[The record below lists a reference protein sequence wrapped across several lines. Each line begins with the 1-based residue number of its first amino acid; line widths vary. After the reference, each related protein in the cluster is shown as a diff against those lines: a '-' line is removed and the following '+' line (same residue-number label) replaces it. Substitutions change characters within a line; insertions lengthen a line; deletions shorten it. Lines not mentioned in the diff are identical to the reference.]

1 MTPEQLKNSE
11 LDNLVRNV
19 LLSDDDLMIP
29 SGLADKTFRKL
40 EKRILLRELV
50 LELSI
55 KTGIVLG
62 SLAILTGVFVWF
74 KGLAVLTGLYTLFI
88 SNWQTI
94 LSLLLL
100 VLVIALIDQVGLK
113 YYTLSKKEVS
123 LKV

>member
-1 MTPEQLKNSE
+1 MTPEQLKNRE

-19 LLSDDDLMIP
+19 LLSDDNLMIP
-29 SGLADKTFRKL
+29 SGLADSVFRKL
-40 EKRILLRELV
+40 EKRMLLRELV

-55 KTGIVLG
+55 KIGIVLG

-74 KGLAVLTGLYTLFI
+74 KGPAVITSLYTQFI
-88 SNWQTI
+88 NNWQTI

-113 YYTLSKKEVS
+113 FYTLYKKEVS

>member
-113 YYTLSKKEVS
+113 FYTLYKKEVS

>member
-74 KGLAVLTGLYTLFI
+74 KGLAVLTGLYTQFI

-94 LSLLLL
+94 LSLLLM
-100 VLVIALIDQVGLK
+100 VFVIALIDQVGLK
-113 YYTLSKKEVS
+113 FYMLYKKEVS

>member
-29 SGLADKTFRKL
+29 SGLADKAFRKL
-40 EKRILLRELV
+40 EKKIILRNLI
-50 LELSI
+50 LELSVKI
-55 KTGIVLG
+55 GIVLG
-62 SLAILTGVFVWF
+62 SLAILTGVFAWF
-74 KGLAVLTGLYTLFI
+74 KGPAVLTAFYTYFI

-94 LSLLLL
+94 VSLLLL
-100 VLVIALIDQVGLK
+100 IFITVLIDQVGLK
-113 YYTLSKKEVS
+113 FFAEFKKEVS

>member
-1 MTPEQLKNSE
+1 MTPEQLKNRE

-29 SGLADKTFRKL
+29 SGLADSVFHKL
-40 EKRILLRELV
+40 EKRMLLRELV
-50 LELSI
+50 LELSVKI
-55 KTGIVLG
+55 GIALG

-74 KGLAVLTGLYTLFI
+74 KGLAVLTGLYTQFI

-100 VLVIALIDQVGLK
+100 VLVIALIDQVGIK
-113 YYTLSKKEVS
+113 FYTQYKKEVS

>member
-1 MTPEQLKNSE
+1 MTPEQLKNRE

-29 SGLADKTFRKL
+29 SGLADSVFHKL
-40 EKRILLRELV
+40 EKRMLLRELV
-50 LELSI
+50 LELSVKI
-55 KTGIVLG
+55 GIALG

-74 KGLAVLTGLYTLFI
+74 KGLAVLTGLYTQFI

-100 VLVIALIDQVGLK
+100 VLVIALIDQVGIK
-113 YYTLSKKEVS
+113 FYTLYKKEVS

>member
-74 KGLAVLTGLYTLFI
+74 KGLAVLTGLYTQFI

-113 YYTLSKKEVS
+113 FYTLYKKEVS

>member
-1 MTPEQLKNSE
+1 MTPEQLKNRE

-29 SGLADKTFRKL
+29 SGLADSVFHKL
-40 EKRILLRELV
+40 EKRMLLRELV
-50 LELSI
+50 LELSVKI
-55 KTGIVLG
+55 GIALG

-74 KGLAVLTGLYTLFI
+74 KGLAVLTGLYTQFI
-88 SNWQTI
+88 NNWQTI

-100 VLVIALIDQVGLK
+100 VFVIALIDQVGIK
-113 YYTLSKKEVS
+113 FYTLYKKEVS